1 MSSFIDLENVRLCLG
16 RHEQGRVEFAMDA
29 FRAEKGEA
37 VALTGPSGCG
47 KSTLLNIVAG
57 MIRAEQGTV
66 NVLGYELTGMGMA
79 ALDAFRGKHC
89 GFVFQS
95 FHLLHAF
102 TALENVEIG
111 LRFGA
116 RISARERRDRA
127 VSLLKRVG
135 LEHRLRARTNRM
147 SVGERQRVAIAR
159 AIAGHPELL
168 LADEPTGSLDPRT
181 AAEVF
186 ALLLEVVKEAGCT
199 LLMVTHDLELA
210 AKLPRQVRCDRLVT
224 TVMEGGSES

>member
-1 MSSFIDLENVRLCLG
+1 
-16 RHEQGRVEFAMDA
+16 VEFALDKLEVE
-29 FRAEKGEA
+29 RGEKI
-37 VALTGPSGCG
+37 ALTGPSGCG

-57 MIRAEQGTV
+57 MIRAEEGTV
-66 NVLGYELTGMGMA
+66 SVLGKDLRKLGTA
-79 ALDAFRGKHC
+79 ALDAFRGHHC

-102 TALENVEIG
+102 TAQENVEIG

-116 RISARERRDRA
+116 RVSAKERKERA
-127 VSLLKRVG
+127 IALLKRVG
-135 LEHRLRARTNRM
+135 LEHRLNARTSRL

-159 AIAGHPELL
+159 AIAGKPEIL

-186 ALLLEVVKEAGCT
+186 DLLLEVVAEAGCT
-199 LLMVTHDLELA
+199 MLMVTHDLALA
-210 AKLPRQVRCDRLVT
+210 AKLPRQMACQGLVT
-224 TVMEGGSES
+224 TVSSERSSS

>member
-1 MSSFIDLENVRLCLG
+1 MAPLIHLQDVRLCLG
-16 RHEQGRVEFAMDA
+16 AHDNTRVDFALDRFDVA
-29 FRAEKGEA
+29 SGEA

-47 KSTLLNIVAG
+47 KSTLLNIIAG
-57 MIRAEQGTV
+57 LARAEQGTV
-66 NVLGYELTGMGMA
+66 KVLDHDLRHLSTAG
-79 ALDAFRGKHC
+79 LDGFRGKHC

-102 TALENVEIG
+102 TVVENVEIG

-116 RISARERRDRA
+116 RLHKKENKDRA

-135 LEHRLRARTNRM
+135 LEHRLKTRTSRL

-159 AIAGHPELL
+159 AIAGRPELL
-168 LADEPTGSLDPRT
+168 LTDEPTGSLDPRT

-186 ALLLEVVKEAGCT
+186 ELLQEVVKEANCT
-199 LLMVTHDLELA
+199 WLMVTHDLALA
-210 AKLPRQVRCDRLVT
+210 AKLPRQMHCEGLVKTVT
-224 TVMEGGSES
+224 TGGARS